1 MSEQTKIEKIYYSN
15 GQLHYEIP
23 YHQNQ
28 RHGIVKWWCENG
40 QLECENYYLY
50 DEQVTKEE
58 YRKHELIENLAS
70 VKCDEEI
77 IAITQ

>member
-1 MSEQTKIEKIYYSN
+1 MSEQTKIEKVYYSN
-15 GQLHYEIP
+15 GQLHSEIP
-23 YHQNQ
+23 YHKGQ
-28 RHGIVKWWCENG
+28 RHGIIKWWRKNG
-40 QLECENYYLY
+40 QFKRQEYHLY
-50 DEQVTKEE
+50 GEQVTKEE